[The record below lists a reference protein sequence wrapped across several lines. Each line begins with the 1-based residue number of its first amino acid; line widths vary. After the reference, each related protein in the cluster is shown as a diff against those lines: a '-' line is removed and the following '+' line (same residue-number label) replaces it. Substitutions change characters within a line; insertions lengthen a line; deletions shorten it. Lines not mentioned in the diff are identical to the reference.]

1 MQQAMMHAL
10 VWAGTAVGVIWAAM
24 GLTWMVLRE
33 PKEEPVRHPVEQP
46 KRPAIIWDELTIEE
60 RR

>member
-1 MQQAMMHAL
+1 MSAMMSGF
-10 VWAGTAVGVIWAAM
+10 VWAGTVVVAIWIGI
-24 GLTWMVLRE
+24 GLSMLILRE
-33 PKEEPVRHPVEQP
+33 RAEEPMQKSAEQP

>member
-1 MQQAMMHAL
+1 MSAMMHAFI
-10 VWAGTAVGVIWAAM
+10 WAGTAVAVIWAGI
-24 GLTWMVLRE
+24 GLSMLILRE
-33 PKEEPVRHPVEQP
+33 RAEEPMQKSAEQP